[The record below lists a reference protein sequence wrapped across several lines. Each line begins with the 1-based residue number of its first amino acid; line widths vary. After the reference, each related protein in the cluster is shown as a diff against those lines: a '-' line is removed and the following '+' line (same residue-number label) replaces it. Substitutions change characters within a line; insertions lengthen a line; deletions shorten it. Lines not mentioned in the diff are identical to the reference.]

1 MQDAKFTPPLF
12 PIGLG
17 SWHIGDDPEA
27 ADHNAQTVRFA
38 LDHGVNV
45 LDTAEMYGDG
55 ASETVVGRGMAGVD
69 RDKVFLISK
78 FYPWHASARD
88 LPRALEGSL
97 RRLNTDYL
105 DLYLLHWPG
114 QVPLAETIKTLQD
127 LQRQGLIKQYG
138 VSNFDAAAMQ
148 ELFRVP
154 GGSEVQYNEDLYHLG
169 SRGIE
174 YDLLPWQRQHGVRLI
189 AYSPLAHDW
198 QTRQKITGK
207 ETLRAVAKAHGATPF
222 QIMLAWAI
230 RDGQTIAI
238 PESTNPDHV
247 ATNIAAAKITLTKQ
261 DLAALDH
268 AFPGPTQPG
277 ALDVL

>member
-1 MQDAKFTPPLF
+1 
-12 PIGLG
+12 
-17 SWHIGDDPEA
+17 
-27 ADHNAQTVRFA
+27 
-38 LDHGVNV
+38 
-45 LDTAEMYGDG
+45 
-55 ASETVVGRGMAGVD
+55 
-69 RDKVFLISK
+69 
-78 FYPWHASARD
+78 
-88 LPRALEGSL
+88 
-97 RRLNTDYL
+97 
-105 DLYLLHWPG
+105 
-114 QVPLAETIKTLQD
+114 
-127 LQRQGLIKQYG
+127 
-138 VSNFDAAAMQ
+138 MQ

-268 AFPGPTQPG
+268 AFPGPTQPE